1 MTNLK
6 LCLGLALLFLVLGLT
21 AWGWV
26 QTNRANNL
34 ASQVKTLK
42 IEKTRGIKAL
52 KARDQA
58 LAELKKTKERTD
70 ADLNQALSAHPDWS
84 SQPVPA
90 DIACR
95 VRLNPT
101 DCPSQ

>member
-34 ASQVKTLK
+34 AYQVKV
-42 IEKTRGIKAL
+42 L
-52 KARDQA
+52 KAAQYRADRAIKVRDKA
-58 LAELKKTKERTD
+58 LAEAKKHKDRTD
-70 ADLNQALSAHPDWS
+70 ADLNQALSANPDWS

-95 VRLNPT
+95 VRLDPT
-101 DCPSQ
+101 DCPSE